1 MLLGLIFVL
10 GSAMLIIGLAVVTLV
25 VGGIDD

>member
-25 VGGIDD
+25 LGGIDD